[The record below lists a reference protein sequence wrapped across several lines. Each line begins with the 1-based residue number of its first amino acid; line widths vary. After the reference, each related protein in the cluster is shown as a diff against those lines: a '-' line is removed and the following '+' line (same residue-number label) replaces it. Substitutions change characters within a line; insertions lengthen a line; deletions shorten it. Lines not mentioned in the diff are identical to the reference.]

1 MKDKAEVILHL
12 EKKGKGNE
20 VERAKENILRD
31 SFWIQYVKNKRSKK
45 KKKYQ
50 SISKYQGNNIRR
62 FPRTKDTSFQIATTE
77 RHSLLDENR
86 IP

>member
-45 KKKYQ
+45 KK
-50 SISKYQGNNIRR
+50 SIKV
-62 FPRTKDTSFQIATTE
+62 FPSIKEI
-77 RHSLLDENR
+77 
-86 IP
+86 I